1 MTFAEGAIRFIVGGT
16 LVLLIG
22 IIAKNGKST
31 LAGILALFPVITA
44 VSFSFLSQA
53 ADIKIVK
60 DAVLSGIFSLPA
72 TLIFLLVFYICAGKM
87 NLLSTLAI
95 SLLSWGVAATII
107 YFIKT

>member
-22 IIAKNGKST
+22 IVAKNGKST
-31 LAGILALFPVITA
+31 LAGIIALLPVITA
-44 VSFSFLSQA
+44 VSFSFLAQSS
-53 ADIKIVK
+53 DIKIVK

-72 TLIFLLVFYICAGKM
+72 TLIFLLVFYFYVGKM
-87 NLLSTLAI
+87 PLIGTLVI
-95 SLLSWGVAATII
+95 SLLSCGIAAAII